1 MGLQKTLSK
10 DGQVYAYHKIGGIEI
25 DEVNNRASATMYNY
39 ASKSYRDSEPGGY
52 RSREIRK
59 FPLRGT
65 LAGYKAMSHD
75 DLKEALYALFK
86 VSQMRVPPYMNPET
100 AQPVEMNFYADA
112 IDVLEQI

>member
-59 FPLRGT
+59 FPLKGT
-65 LAGYKAMSHD
+65 LAGYKTHKQSP
-75 DLKEALYALFK
+75 LSKTELYALYK
-86 VSQMRVPPYMNPET
+86 QSRKC
-100 AQPVEMNFYADA
+100 ACRH
-112 IDVLEQI
+112 I